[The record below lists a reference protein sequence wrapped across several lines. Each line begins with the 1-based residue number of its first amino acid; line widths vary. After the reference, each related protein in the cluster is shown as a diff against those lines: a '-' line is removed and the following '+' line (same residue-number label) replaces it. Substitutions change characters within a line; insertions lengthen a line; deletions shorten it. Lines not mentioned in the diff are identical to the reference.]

1 MRPSGGKCGPAWTN
15 SRNRG
20 ILITTFPTNLLPKG
34 AFYLKKNLALPV
46 LSVLGGAAAFVLR
59 LLQNRTGFEPDTGLP
74 VPGNLP
80 GLALVALLVILAV
93 VLCVLAGKLPKEAD
107 PGPAFPQDFTTTD
120 ARLLTLPVM
129 GVLLMALSGL
139 LDLAGGFGIS
149 LGGPGLEDAYVLSAA
164 METYIPGPA
173 FSQKALLLMGLL
185 ALASAA
191 GLFLAVLS
199 CRPREG
205 RAVMNG
211 TPLLIAPAALV
222 VRLVLVYRVDSVTP
236 ALEAYYVEL
245 LALVFLT
252 LGFYRLSAFA
262 FGTGRTRRFALY
274 AGAAVVL
281 SLAALTDGA
290 TDISSTL
297 LYLGGAL
304 TLLGFLLL
312 RLCRPA
318 GDCEVHHSTDGE

>member
-1 MRPSGGKCGPAWTN
+1 MRRPGGKCGPAWTN
-15 SRNRG
+15 ARG
-20 ILITTFPTNLLPKG
+20 RAILILVFPTNPLPKG
-34 AFYLKKNLALPV
+34 AFDLKKHLILPA
-46 LSVLGGAAAFVLR
+46 LSVLGGAVAFLLR

-74 VPGNLP
+74 IPGNVP
-80 GLALVALLVILAV
+80 GLALVVLLAV
-93 VLCVLAGKLPKEAD
+93 LATALCVLVWKLPKEAG
-107 PGPAFPQDFTTTD
+107 PGPAFPQDFATTD
-120 ARLLTLPVM
+120 TRLLTLPVM
-129 GVLLMALSGL
+129 GVLLIALSGL
-139 LDLAGGFGIS
+139 LDLAGGFGIT
-149 LGGPGLEDAYVLSAA
+149 LGGPGDAYVLSAA

-185 ALASAA
+185 SLASAG
-191 GLFLAVLS
+191 GLFLSVLS

-205 RAVMNG
+205 RAANG
-211 TPLLIAPAALV
+211 TLLLIAPAALV
-222 VRLVLVYRVDSVTP
+222 VRLVLVYRVDSVDP

-252 LGFYRLSAFA
+252 LGFYRLSSFA
-262 FGTGRTRRFALY
+262 FGAGRTRRFALY
-274 AGAAVVL
+274 TGAAVVL

-290 TDISSTL
+290 AGISSTL

-318 GDCEVHHSTDGE
+318 GDCEAHHSTGEA

>member
-1 MRPSGGKCGPAWTN
+1 MRRPGGKCGPAWTN
-15 SRNRG
+15 ARG
-20 ILITTFPTNLLPKG
+20 RAILILVFPTNPLPKG
-34 AFYLKKNLALPV
+34 GFDLKKHLILPA
-46 LSVLGGAAAFVLR
+46 LSVLGGAVAFLLR

-74 VPGNLP
+74 IPGNVP
-80 GLALVALLVILAV
+80 GLALVVLLAV
-93 VLCVLAGKLPKEAD
+93 LAAALCVLVWKLPKEAD
-107 PGPAFPQDFTTTD
+107 PGPAFPQDFATTD
-120 ARLLTLPVM
+120 TRLLTLPVM
-129 GVLLMALSGL
+129 GVLLIALSGL
-139 LDLAGGFGIS
+139 LDLAGGFGIT
-149 LGGPGLEDAYVLSAA
+149 LGGPSLEDAYVLSAA

-185 ALASAA
+185 SLASAG
-191 GLFLAVLS
+191 GLFLSVLS

-205 RAVMNG
+205 RAANG
-211 TPLLIAPAALV
+211 TLLLIAPAALV
-222 VRLVLVYRVDSVTP
+222 VRLVLVYRVDSVDP

-252 LGFYRLSAFA
+252 LGFYRLSSFA
-262 FGTGRTRRFALY
+262 FGAGRTRRFALY
-274 AGAAVVL
+274 TGAAVVL

-290 TDISSTL
+290 AGISSTL

-318 GDCEVHHSTDGE
+318 GDCEAHHSTGEA

>member
-1 MRPSGGKCGPAWTN
+1 MRRPGGKCGPAWTN
-15 SRNRG
+15 ARG
-20 ILITTFPTNLLPKG
+20 RAILILVFPTNPLPKG
-34 AFYLKKNLALPV
+34 AFDLKKHLILPA
-46 LSVLGGAAAFVLR
+46 LSVLGGAVAFLLR

-74 VPGNLP
+74 IPGNVP
-80 GLALVALLVILAV
+80 GLALVVLLAV
-93 VLCVLAGKLPKEAD
+93 LAAALCVLVWKLPKEAD
-107 PGPAFPQDFTTTD
+107 PGPAFPQDFATTD
-120 ARLLTLPVM
+120 TRLLTLPVM
-129 GVLLMALSGL
+129 GVLLIALSGL
-139 LDLAGGFGIS
+139 LDLAGGFGIT
-149 LGGPGLEDAYVLSAA
+149 LGGPSLEDAYVLSAA

-185 ALASAA
+185 SLASAG
-191 GLFLAVLS
+191 GLFLSVLS

-205 RAVMNG
+205 RAANG
-211 TPLLIAPAALV
+211 TLLLIAPAALV
-222 VRLVLVYRVDSVTP
+222 VRLVLVYRVDSVDP

-252 LGFYRLSAFA
+252 LGFYRLSSFA
-262 FGTGRTRRFALY
+262 FGAGRTRRFALY
-274 AGAAVVL
+274 TGAAVVL

-290 TDISSTL
+290 AGISSTL

-318 GDCEVHHSTDGE
+318 GDCEVHHSTGEA

>member
-1 MRPSGGKCGPAWTN
+1 MKKHLILPA
-15 SRNRG
+15 
-20 ILITTFPTNLLPKG
+20 
-34 AFYLKKNLALPV
+34 
-46 LSVLGGAAAFVLR
+46 LSVLGGAVAFLLR

-74 VPGNLP
+74 IPGNVP
-80 GLALVALLVILAV
+80 GLALVVLLAV
-93 VLCVLAGKLPKEAD
+93 LAAALCVLVWKMPKEAD
-107 PGPAFPQDFTTTD
+107 PGPAFPQDFATTD
-120 ARLLTLPVM
+120 TRLLTLPVM
-129 GVLLMALSGL
+129 GVLLIALSGL
-139 LDLAGGFGIS
+139 LDLAGGFGIT
-149 LGGPGLEDAYVLSAA
+149 LGGPGDAYVLSAA
-164 METYIPGPA
+164 MESYIPGPA

-185 ALASAA
+185 SLVSAA

-205 RAVMNG
+205 RAANG
-211 TPLLIAPAALV
+211 TLLLIAPAALV
-222 VRLVLVYRVDSVTP
+222 VRLVLVYRVDSVDP

-252 LGFYRLSAFA
+252 LGFYRLSSFA
-262 FGTGRTRRFALY
+262 FGAGRTRRFALY
-274 AGAAVVL
+274 TGAAVVL

-290 TDISSTL
+290 AGISSPL

-318 GDCEVHHSTDGE
+318 GDCEAHHSTGEA

>member
-1 MRPSGGKCGPAWTN
+1 M
-15 SRNRG
+15 
-20 ILITTFPTNLLPKG
+20 
-34 AFYLKKNLALPV
+34 KKNLILPV
-46 LSVLGGAAAFVLR
+46 LPVLGGAVAFILR

-74 VPGNLP
+74 ISGNIP
-80 GLALVALLVILAV
+80 GLVLVILLAV
-93 VLCVLAGKLPKEAD
+93 LAAALCVLVWKLPKETD
-107 PGPAFPQDFTTTD
+107 PGPAFPQDFATTD
-120 ARLLTLPVM
+120 TRLLTLPVM

-149 LGGPGLEDAYVLSAA
+149 LGGPSLEDAYVLSAA
-164 METYIPGPA
+164 MESYIPGPA

-185 ALASAA
+185 SLVSAA

-205 RAVMNG
+205 RAVMSR

-222 VRLVLVYRVDSVTP
+222 VRLVLVYRVDSVNP

-252 LGFYRLSAFA
+252 LSFYRLSAFA
-262 FGTGRTRRFALY
+262 FNAGRTRRFALY
-274 AGAAVVL
+274 TGAAVVL

-290 TDISSTL
+290 TGLSSTL

-318 GDCEVHHSTDGE
+318 GDFEAHHSTSEE

>member
-1 MRPSGGKCGPAWTN
+1 MRRPGGKCGPAWTN
-15 SRNRG
+15 ARG
-20 ILITTFPTNLLPKG
+20 RAILILVFPTNPLPKG
-34 AFYLKKNLALPV
+34 AFDLKKHLILPA
-46 LSVLGGAAAFVLR
+46 LSVLGGAVAFLLR

-74 VPGNLP
+74 IPGNVP
-80 GLALVALLVILAV
+80 GLALVVLLAV
-93 VLCVLAGKLPKEAD
+93 LAAALCVLVWKLPKEAD
-107 PGPAFPQDFTTTD
+107 PGPAFPQDFATTD
-120 ARLLTLPVM
+120 TRLLTLPVM
-129 GVLLMALSGL
+129 GVLLIALSGL
-139 LDLAGGFGIS
+139 LDLAGGFGIT
-149 LGGPGLEDAYVLSAA
+149 LGGPSLEDAYVLSAA

-185 ALASAA
+185 SLASAG
-191 GLFLAVLS
+191 GLFLSVLS

-205 RAVMNG
+205 RAANG
-211 TPLLIAPAALV
+211 TLLLIAPPALV
-222 VRLVLVYRVDSVTP
+222 VRLVLVYRVDSVDP

-252 LGFYRLSAFA
+252 LGFYRLSSFA
-262 FGTGRTRRFALY
+262 FGAGRTRRFALY
-274 AGAAVVL
+274 TGAAVVL

-290 TDISSTL
+290 AGISSTL

-318 GDCEVHHSTDGE
+318 GDCEAHHSTGEA

>member
-1 MRPSGGKCGPAWTN
+1 MKKHLILPA
-15 SRNRG
+15 
-20 ILITTFPTNLLPKG
+20 
-34 AFYLKKNLALPV
+34 
-46 LSVLGGAAAFVLR
+46 LSVLGGAVAFLLR

-74 VPGNLP
+74 IPGNVP
-80 GLALVALLVILAV
+80 GLALVVLLAV
-93 VLCVLAGKLPKEAD
+93 LAAALCVLVWKLPKEAD
-107 PGPAFPQDFTTTD
+107 PGPAFPQDFATTD
-120 ARLLTLPVM
+120 TRLLTLPVM
-129 GVLLMALSGL
+129 GVLLIALSGL
-139 LDLAGGFGIS
+139 LDRAGGFGIT
-149 LGGPGLEDAYVLSAA
+149 LGGPSLEDAYVLSAA

-185 ALASAA
+185 SLASAG
-191 GLFLAVLS
+191 GLFLSVLS

-205 RAVMNG
+205 RAANG
-211 TPLLIAPAALV
+211 TLLLIAPAALV
-222 VRLVLVYRVDSVTP
+222 VRLVLVYRVDSVDP

-252 LGFYRLSAFA
+252 LGFYRLSSFA
-262 FGTGRTRRFALY
+262 FGAGRTRRFALY
-274 AGAAVVL
+274 TGAAVVL

-290 TDISSTL
+290 AGISSTL

-318 GDCEVHHSTDGE
+318 GDCEAHHSTGEA

>member
-1 MRPSGGKCGPAWTN
+1 MKKHLILPA
-15 SRNRG
+15 
-20 ILITTFPTNLLPKG
+20 
-34 AFYLKKNLALPV
+34 
-46 LSVLGGAAAFVLR
+46 LSVLGGAVAFILR

-74 VPGNLP
+74 ISGNIP
-80 GLALVALLVILAV
+80 GLALVALLAVLAAA
-93 VLCVLAGKLPKEAD
+93 LCVLVWKLPKETD
-107 PGPAFPQDFTTTD
+107 PGPAFPQNFTTTD
-120 ARLLTLPVM
+120 TRLLTLPVM
-129 GVLLMALSGL
+129 GVLLIALSGL

-185 ALASAA
+185 SLVSAV

-199 CRPREG
+199 CRPRED
-205 RAVMNG
+205 RSTANG
-211 TPLLIAPAALV
+211 TALLVVPAALV
-222 VRLVLVYRVDSVTP
+222 IRLVLTYRVDSVNP

-262 FGTGRTRRFALY
+262 FGSGRTRRFALY

-281 SLAALTDGA
+281 CLAALTDGA
-290 TDISSTL
+290 TGISSTL

-312 RLCRPA
+312 RLCRPS
-318 GDCEVHHSTDGE
+318 GDCEAHHSTNEE

>member
-1 MRPSGGKCGPAWTN
+1 MKKHLILPA
-15 SRNRG
+15 
-20 ILITTFPTNLLPKG
+20 
-34 AFYLKKNLALPV
+34 
-46 LSVLGGAAAFVLR
+46 LSVLGGAVAFLLR

-74 VPGNLP
+74 IPGNVP
-80 GLALVALLVILAV
+80 GLALVVLLAV
-93 VLCVLAGKLPKEAD
+93 LAAALCVLVWKLPKEAD
-107 PGPAFPQDFTTTD
+107 PGPAFPQDFATTD
-120 ARLLTLPVM
+120 TRLLTLPVM
-129 GVLLMALSGL
+129 GVLLIALSGL
-139 LDLAGGFGIS
+139 LDLAGGFGIT
-149 LGGPGLEDAYVLSAA
+149 LGGPGDAYVLSAA

-185 ALASAA
+185 SLVSAG
-191 GLFLAVLS
+191 GLFLSVLS

-205 RAVMNG
+205 RAANG
-211 TPLLIAPAALV
+211 TLLLIAPAALV
-222 VRLVLVYRVDSVTP
+222 VRLVLVYRVDSVDP

-252 LGFYRLSAFA
+252 LGFYRLSSFA
-262 FGTGRTRRFALY
+262 FGAGRTRRFALY
-274 AGAAVVL
+274 TGAAVVL

-290 TDISSTL
+290 AGISSTL

-318 GDCEVHHSTDGE
+318 GDCEAHHSTGEA

>member
-1 MRPSGGKCGPAWTN
+1 MKKHLILPA
-15 SRNRG
+15 
-20 ILITTFPTNLLPKG
+20 
-34 AFYLKKNLALPV
+34 
-46 LSVLGGAAAFVLR
+46 LSVLGGTVAFLLR

-74 VPGNLP
+74 IPGNVS
-80 GLALVALLVILAV
+80 GLALVVLLAV
-93 VLCVLAGKLPKEAD
+93 LAAALCVLVWKLPKEAD
-107 PGPAFPQDFTTTD
+107 PGPAFPQDFATTD
-120 ARLLTLPVM
+120 TRLLTLPVM
-129 GVLLMALSGL
+129 GVLLIALSGL
-139 LDLAGGFGIS
+139 LDLAGGFGIT
-149 LGGPGLEDAYVLSAA
+149 LGGPSLEDAYVLSAA

-185 ALASAA
+185 SLASAG
-191 GLFLAVLS
+191 GLFLSVLS

-205 RAVMNG
+205 RAANG
-211 TPLLIAPAALV
+211 TLLLIAPAALV
-222 VRLVLVYRVDSVTP
+222 VRLVLVYRVDSVDP

-252 LGFYRLSAFA
+252 LGFYRLSSFA
-262 FGTGRTRRFALY
+262 FGAGRTRRFALY
-274 AGAAVVL
+274 TGAAVVL

-290 TDISSTL
+290 AGISSTL

-318 GDCEVHHSTDGE
+318 GDCEAHHSTGEA

>member
-1 MRPSGGKCGPAWTN
+1 MKKHLILPA
-15 SRNRG
+15 
-20 ILITTFPTNLLPKG
+20 
-34 AFYLKKNLALPV
+34 
-46 LSVLGGAAAFVLR
+46 LSVLGGAVAFLLR

-74 VPGNLP
+74 IPGNVP
-80 GLALVALLVILAV
+80 GLALVVLLAV
-93 VLCVLAGKLPKEAD
+93 LAAALCVLVWKMPKEAD
-107 PGPAFPQDFTTTD
+107 PGPAFPQDFGSTD
-120 ARLLTLPVM
+120 TRLLTLPVM
-129 GVLLMALSGL
+129 GVLLIALSGL
-139 LDLAGGFGIS
+139 LDLAGGFGIT
-149 LGGPGLEDAYVLSAA
+149 LGGPSLEDAYVLSAA

-185 ALASAA
+185 SLASAG
-191 GLFLAVLS
+191 GLFLSVLS

-205 RAVMNG
+205 RAANG
-211 TPLLIAPAALV
+211 TLLLIAPAALV
-222 VRLVLVYRVDSVTP
+222 VRLVLVYRVDSVDP

-252 LGFYRLSAFA
+252 LGFYRLSSFA
-262 FGTGRTRRFALY
+262 FGAGRTRRFALHT
-274 AGAAVVL
+274 GAAVVL

-290 TDISSTL
+290 AGISSTL

-318 GDCEVHHSTDGE
+318 GDCEAHHSTGEA